1 MDALRGLNTLMASN
15 GIIDNAT
22 YDAYQIAVVGP
33 LEKNGLNMRG
43 FVYDIPQT
51 NFTYSMLEAQE
62 KVSAMAT
69 YVSISSDPIPVGS
82 QMSLR
87 RLTGSIPRQKHTI
100 RITEEDL
107 RNKYDEL
114 KNIEGSA
121 SFVNTNETI
130 AIRSLVEN
138 TLFEQHADIVER
150 HKNSLNYAVGQ
161 VKSLAQLTV
170 NNENNPRGIKDVT
183 FKMHVPEDNFRID
196 KKWFTENADG
206 TYTPIAEATPI
217 KDLEDFVYWLKMNRY
232 GNVEFEW
239 DATFTHALVRHPNV
253 LPTLGYVLNPGL
265 RMAYNDDKQATAVA
279 AGAKDAALVEALR
292 EYLEIDGIYVS
303 ETFTEVDRYDAES
316 DEFVSKRLRVF
327 EPGIVAVHPTGNIGK
342 IKNVAPMRGDNSAIS
357 TLIFDGHGIVEYFY
371 DAKARMQEWRSELT
385 ILPVLTRP
393 RDMYYFNVVEKATG
407 ASVKKSA
414 KKSE

>member
-1 MDALRGLNTLMASN
+1 MASN
-15 GIIDNAT
+15 GIVDNQS
-22 YDAYQIAVVGP
+22 YDAYSISVLSP
-33 LEKNGLNMRG
+33 LENMDLNIRG
-43 FVYDIPQT
+43 FVYDAPQT

-69 YVSISSDPIPVGS
+69 YVSISSDPIPVGT
-82 QMSLR
+82 QVNLR
-87 RLTGSIPRQKHTI
+87 KLTGSIPRQKHFL

-121 SFVNTNETI
+121 SFVNINKTS
-130 AIRSLVEN
+130 AINAMLEE
-138 TLFEQHADIVER
+138 TLFEKHSDMIER

-161 VKSLAQLTV
+161 VKSTAQLAV
-170 NNENNPRGIKDVT
+170 NSENNPRGIKDVT

-196 KKWFTENADG
+196 KKWFTEEADG
-206 TYTPIAEATPI
+206 SLKPIETTTPI

-232 GNVEFEW
+232 GNIEFEW
-239 DATFTHALVRHPNV
+239 DATFTHALLRHPNV
-253 LPTLGYVLNPGL
+253 LPALGYVLNPGL
-265 RMAYNDDKQATAVA
+265 RIAYNDDKQAMAVA

-292 EYLEIDGIYVS
+292 QYLEIDGIYVS
-303 ETFTEVDRYDAES
+303 NTFTEVDKYDKAT

-342 IKNVAPMRGDNSAIS
+342 IKNVAPMRGDNTAIS
-357 TLIFDGHGIVEYFY
+357 ALIFGGHGLIEYFY
-371 DAKARMQEWRSELT
+371 DAKNRIQEWRSELT

-393 RDMYYFNVVEKATG
+393 RDMYYFNVVEKAAGT
-407 ASVKKSA
+407 KKSA
-414 KKSE
+414 KKS